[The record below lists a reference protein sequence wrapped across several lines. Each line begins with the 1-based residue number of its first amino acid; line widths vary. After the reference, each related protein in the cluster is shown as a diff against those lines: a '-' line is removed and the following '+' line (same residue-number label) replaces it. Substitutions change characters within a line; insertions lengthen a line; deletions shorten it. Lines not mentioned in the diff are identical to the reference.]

1 VSGYLIDTSIFFG
14 AEQRRAMSGPPAG
27 EGRISVATLTELRV
41 GVLRAAHEPLRELR
55 ALTDARAYKFLPL
68 PYDEVVAE
76 QVARLLATARDQQR
90 KAGAMDVIV
99 AATALA
105 HDLTIWTQDGDFAV
119 LQELQPLLQVE
130 RS

>member
-1 VSGYLIDTSIFFG
+1 VSGYLIDTSIFVA

-41 GVLRAAHEPLRELR
+41 GVLRAASEPLRQLR
-55 ALTDARAYKFLPL
+55 ALTYSRARKFLPL

-76 QVARLLATARDQQR
+76 QVARLLAAARDRQR
-90 KAGAMDVIV
+90 KAGAMNVII

-105 HDLTIWTQDGDFAV
+105 HDLTIWTQDSDFAV
-119 LQELQPLLQVE
+119 LQELQPALQVE
-130 RS
+130 RG

>member
-1 VSGYLIDTSIFFG
+1 MSGYLIDTSIFVA

-41 GVLRAAHEPLRELR
+41 AVLRAASEPLRQLR
-55 ALTDARAYKFLPL
+55 ALTYSRTRKFLPL

-76 QVARLLATARDQQR
+76 QVARLLAAARDRQR
-90 KAGAMDVIV
+90 RAGAMDVVI

-105 HDLTIWTQDGDFAV
+105 HDLTIWTQDSDFAV
-119 LQELQPLLQVE
+119 LQELQPALQVE
-130 RS
+130 RG